1 MDERRLSWLA
11 LNLALWD
18 NLKLMQKVLAAFSS
32 PPEALRA
39 ARSELFSLGFDAGRA
54 EKMGSP
60 AVMKQAHKE
69 FDRLE
74 KKGYALVTFR
84 DTEYP
89 ADLKEI
95 FDPPCVLYL
104 RGRAE
109 VLQGPAVAIVG
120 ARKPSPYGRA
130 VAERLAEDLSS
141 RGLVVVSGLAVGI
154 DSAAHWGALKGGRT
168 VAVLGSGLDN
178 LYPGVNRK
186 LADTIA
192 ESGAVLSEFPLDTE
206 PFAQHFPR
214 RNRIISGLVRAVIV
228 IEAAER
234 SGSLITAGFALDQ
247 GREVM
252 AVPGNVTS
260 EVSRGTNGLI
270 KKGAKLVE
278 SWEDV
283 ADELDSPLRETLLSQ
298 KEGDTRPLPLM
309 TEGEAMV
316 YQWLKPDE
324 LTHIDELVER
334 GSLSA
339 SELLAL
345 LLSLEI
351 KGLVRP
357 SPGMNYQRRI

>member
-1 MDERRLSWLA
+1 MDERRLPWLA

-18 NLKLMQKVLAAFSS
+18 NLKLMQKALSAFPS
-32 PPEALRA
+32 PLEAFRA
-39 ARSELFSLGFDAGRA
+39 PRRELFSLGFDADRA
-54 EKMGSP
+54 ERMGS
-60 AVMKQAHKE
+60 AALLEQAYKE
-69 FDRLE
+69 FDRVE
-74 KKGYALVTFR
+74 KKGYSLVTFR

-89 ADLKEI
+89 PDLKEI
-95 FDPPCVLYL
+95 FDPPCVLYV

-109 VLQGPAVAIVG
+109 ALQGPAVAIVG

-130 VAERLAEDLSS
+130 FAERLAEDLSG
-141 RGLVVVSGLAVGI
+141 RGIVVVSGLALGI
-154 DSAAHWGALKGGRT
+154 DSGAHWGALKGGRT

-178 LYPGVNRK
+178 LYPRENRK
-186 LADTIA
+186 LAASIA
-192 ESGAVLSEFPLDTE
+192 DGGAVLSEFPLDTA
-206 PFAQHFPR
+206 PFSENFPR
-214 RNRIISGLVRAVIV
+214 RNRVISGLARAVV
-228 IEAAER
+228 VVEAAER

-260 EVSRGTNGLI
+260 EMSRGSNGLI

-283 ADELDSPLRETLLSQ
+283 AEELASPLRETLLAQ
-298 KEGDTRPLPLM
+298 REGETRPLPLM
-309 TEGEAMV
+309 TEREAVV

-324 LTHIDELVER
+324 LTHIDDLVER
-334 GSLSA
+334 GTLSA

-357 SPGMNYQRRI
+357 SPGMYYQRRI

>member
-18 NLKLMQKVLAAFSS
+18 NLKLLQKVLSRFPSPREAFRA
-32 PPEALRA
+32 PEA
-39 ARSELFSLGFDAGRA
+39 ELTSLGFDADRA
-54 EKMGSP
+54 ERLRSP
-60 AVMKQAHKE
+60 AFMERAHKE
-69 FDRLE
+69 FDRLQQ
-74 KKGYALVTFR
+74 KGYSLVTFG

-95 FDPPCVLYL
+95 FDPPCVLYVQ
-104 RGRAE
+104 GRAE

-120 ARKPSPYGRA
+120 TRKPSPYGRA

-141 RGLVVVSGLAVGI
+141 RGVVVVSGLALGI

-178 LYPGVNRK
+178 IYPRVNRK
-186 LADTIA
+186 LVDKLA
-192 ESGAVLSEFPLDTE
+192 ERGAALSEFPLDTD
-206 PFAQHFPR
+206 PFAANFPR
-214 RNRIISGLVRAVIV
+214 RNRIISGLARAVV
-228 IEAAER
+228 VVEAAER

-260 EVSRGTNGLI
+260 DMSRGSNGLI

-283 ADELDSPLRETLLSQ
+283 AEELGSPLRETLLAQ
-298 KEGDTRPLPLM
+298 KEGETRPLPLM
-309 TEGEAMV
+309 TDSEAAV
-316 YQWLKPDE
+316 YHWLKPDE
-324 LTHIDELVER
+324 LTHIDELVEK

-339 SELLAL
+339 SELLVL
-345 LLSLEI
+345 LLALEI
-351 KGLVRP
+351 KGLVRQ